1 MFSNIYFYITFAFM
15 KISFYI
21 KMLLT
26 YNVDQI
32 LDLKFWLRLRLSL
45 RSQKMYQNTSN
56 IDNDVEIT
64 YEIL

>member
-15 KISFYI
+15 KISIYI
-21 KMLLT
+21 KMLLI

-56 IDNDVEIT
+56 INNNVEIT